1 MKKRKGPG
9 PEVGTVYKDAAE
21 IKHLLIGAT
30 IDLLKSGVSVA
41 DITARSITSQANLD
55 KMYVSRFFGNKDNLF
70 LATVIELVG
79 TRMSS
84 LIGADVFDAAG
95 SGQIDPQVALAFDLF
110 TYLAKKPDL
119 EPQLRGLAE
128 AVLELYRLQIEKEF
142 GLTGTLAER
151 QAVLG
156 LMALVGYLSVGH
168 LIPVDNREIATWVE
182 GRRELLKL
190 YAERQER
197 TF

>member
-84 LIGADVFDAAG
+84 LIGADIFDAAG

-190 YAERQER
+190 YAERQEK

>member
-128 AVLELYRLQIEKEF
+128 TVLGLYRLQIEKEF